1 MWPFK
6 RKKVWRSP
14 RPKHRPPFG
23 DFCVGEIVVRVWLN
37 ESFSNLDRTRT
48 RWGFSFNRVIRG
60 RYANSFRMSTRCDCV
75 SSSGGMAVPRSGCA
89 TSPISNSQ
97 LGSCVNSWNAKTAL
111 RSIWKCSFAGT
122 IERAA
127 ADHSDLGRPPGV
139 TLSFAEHV
147 ASVTQG
153 FECRRSAPRRD
164 QKQGD
169 KSPPR

>member
-60 RYANSFRMSTRCDCV
+60 RYVNSFRMRDL
-75 SSSGGMAVPRSGCA
+75 AD
-89 TSPISNSQ
+89 
-97 LGSCVNSWNAKTAL
+97 L
-111 RSIWKCSFAGT
+111 
-122 IERAA
+122 ERAA
-127 ADHSDLGRPPGV
+127 RQLREFLERKDGAPFDMEVFLRGDHR
-139 TLSFAEHV
+139 T
-147 ASVTQG
+147 
-153 FECRRSAPRRD
+153 RSC
-164 QKQGD
+164 
-169 KSPPR
+169 